1 MAVSGM
7 PSAKALVAASEPVR
21 VIFSAGSY
29 LADGILTVITLVQ
42 YYKFPDQLLRRNF
55 YNLLVVLIGSQIVSV
70 VVFKLKIPVEQQ
82 PIQSALFF
90 PLIQL
95 WNLARHP
102 KASIDR
108 REMSTKSTL
117 FSIVMLTVKSSQA
130 LAIEYDAIYKKRLS
144 SPGNSFISPVLILG
158 VIATLVS
165 GTLNGSIA
173 VASKTTNANSWK
185 KKAGVAILAGRR
197 ETSFFFSLFQAG
209 FTVFFLAGLH
219 IGSAILLNAISCS
232 VFVITGVSYFPFV
245 IVLLSTS
252 GILLWLL
259 FWLVLTRG
267 PKINLKQ
274 STGAVIAAFMSF
286 CASPLYVLASDA
298 HEHKELGTR
307 RYRIKLLFMG
317 IVKLAPEVASW
328 ILLFRRPRPQIANAM
343 FFARL
348 GLAQATYF
356 ASGIAILWLDYR
368 CGPVPSGHAET
379 AAMEIN
385 AAGVVPGEQDCD
397 RPAIDLVPG
406 EQDFDRPAIDLVPS
420 KQDFGDPGQNFVDLV
435 VAEAPKLEK

>member
-1 MAVSGM
+1 MMSIRRTPLTSAHIIEVYKTYTKTLMAVSGM
-7 PSAKALVAASEPVR
+7 PSAKALVAAIEPVR

-42 YYKFPDQLLRRNF
+42 YYKFPDQLLRWNF
-55 YNLLVVLIGSQIVSV
+55 YFLLVASIGSQIISV
-70 VVFKLKIPVEQQ
+70 VVFKLNIPVEQQ

-144 SPGNSFISPVLILG
+144 SPGNSSISPVLILG
-158 VIATLVS
+158 IIATLVS
-165 GTLNGSIA
+165 GALNGSIA
-173 VASKTTNANSWK
+173 VTSKTNNATSWK
-185 KKAGVAILAGRR
+185 KKAGVAILAG
-197 ETSFFFSLFQAG
+197 
-209 FTVFFLAGLH
+209 LH
-219 IGSAILLNAISCS
+219 IGSAILLSAISCS
-232 VFVITGVSYFPFV
+232 VFTITGASYFPFV
-245 IVLLSTS
+245 LVLLST
-252 GILLWLL
+252 ILQWLL

-274 STGAVIAAFMSF
+274 STRAVIAAFMSSF
-286 CASPLYVLASDA
+286 ASPLYVLAHDA

-317 IVKLAPEVASW
+317 IIRLAPE
-328 ILLFRRPRPQIANAM
+328 
-343 FFARL
+343 
-348 GLAQATYF
+348 ATYF
-356 ASGIAILWLDYR
+356 ASGIAILWLDHR

-385 AAGVVPGEQDCD
+385 AAAVVT
-397 RPAIDLVPG
+397 G

-420 KQDFGDPGQNFVDLV
+420 KQDFDDPGHNFVDLV

>member
-1 MAVSGM
+1 M

-144 SPGNSFISPVLILG
+144 SPGNSSISPVLILG
-158 VIATLVS
+158 IIATLVS
-165 GTLNGSIA
+165 GALNGSIA

-185 KKAGVAILAGRR
+185 KKAGVAI
-197 ETSFFFSLFQAG
+197 
-209 FTVFFLAGLH
+209 LAGLH

-252 GILLWLL
+252 GILQWLL

-274 STGAVIAAFMSF
+274 YTRAVIAAFMSS
-286 CASPLYVLASDA
+286 CASPLYVLAHDA

-328 ILLFRRPRPQIANAM
+328 ILLFQRPRPQIANAM

-356 ASGIAILWLDYR
+356 ASGIAIPWLDHR

-385 AAGVVPGEQDCD
+385 AAGVVPGEQDFD
-397 RPAIDLVPG
+397 RPAIDLVPSK
-406 EQDFDRPAIDLVPS
+406 QDFDRPAIDLVPS